1 MALSDK
7 LPRQDATATA
17 TAPTP
22 ATPAKAGANTKTE
35 QFKQDGANIR
45 SQYTD
50 DQKALEG
57 SKSDKVAFVCALG
70 DPNKKQARVEGKQ
83 SIDSYAV
90 VGYKFKA
97 LEDMTVP
104 FAPIKEGFK
113 SLTDVEPATEK
124 PVKAGEVFA
133 LNLVETAQLI
143 SRIEYAGKFCG
154 EDEVVVLSVKASKS
168 REELLP
174 ILSKQGAGSIKS
186 NMELIAEMQGVT
198 ADSKGTPVIKPEF
211 ADSFGKLYVKKT
223 AKRGTGTKDRKAGEG
238 QANIAAAFR
247 NLYASK

>member
-1 MALSDK
+1 MALSNK
-7 LPRQDATATA
+7 LAEKEGAPVV
-17 TAPTP
+17 APTP
-22 ATPAKAGANTKTE
+22 AQNTKAAGANTKTE

-124 PVKAGEVFA
+124 AVKAGEVFA

-154 EDEVVVLSVKASKS
+154 EDDVVVLSVKASKS

-174 ILSKQGAGSIKS
+174 ILSKQGTGSIKS
-186 NMELIAEMQGVT
+186 NMELIAEMQGAT

-211 ADSFGKLYVKKT
+211 AESFSNLYVKKV
-223 AKRGTGTKDRKAGEG
+223 AKRGTGTKDKKAGEG

>member
-1 MALSDK
+1 MSLSNHVAEQEAK
-7 LPRQDATATA
+7 KAVA

-22 ATPAKAGANTKTE
+22 VASTKGANSKTE

-45 SQYTD
+45 SQYTA

-154 EDEVVVLSVKASKS
+154 EDETVVLSVKASKS

-186 NMELIAEMQGVT
+186 NMELIAEMQGAT

-211 ADSFGKLYVKKT
+211 ADSFGKLYVRKT
-223 AKRGTGTKDRKAGEG
+223 AKRGTGTRDKKAGEG